1 MAIWVA
7 LILGIVQGLTEF
19 LPVSSS
25 GHLTLLGKIFGI
37 GETTFLL
44 TILLHVAT
52 LFAVLFV
59 LRKEIWELIKNP
71 FSRQACNLYLATIPT
86 VLIVFLAKEVID
98 NVLEN
103 TKLLPYFFLLTALL
117 LLVTY
122 FISKNQEKKNAQK
135 SYTVESGFLRNN
147 LTSIVMGVAQGLAVL
162 PGISR
167 SGSTICAGLLCG
179 EDRKNV
185 AKFSF
190 LMSLPVIIGSMLYE
204 IIKGDF
210 NALGEEG
217 MVAPTI
223 VAFLSAFIVGI
234 VSIKFMLKVV
244 EKGKYY
250 YFSIYLFAIS
260 IISFFVV

>member
-25 GHLTLLGKIFGI
+25 GHLTLLGKLFGI

-44 TILLHVAT
+44 TVLLHVAT

-59 LRKEIWELIKNP
+59 LRKEIWELIKHP

-86 VLIVFLAKEVID
+86 VLIVFLSKGILDEA
-98 NVLEN
+98 LGT

-122 FISKNQEKKNAQK
+122 FISKNQEGKNIEK
-135 SYTVESGFLRNN
+135 RYVVENGFRRNN

-185 AKFSF
+185 SKFSF
-190 LMSLPVIIGSMLYE
+190 LMSIPVIIGSMLYE
-204 IIKGDF
+204 FIKGDF
-210 NALGEEG
+210 GIIGGNE
-217 MVAPTI
+217 MIAPTI

-234 VSIKFMLKVV
+234 VSMKFMLKVV

-260 IISFFVV
+260 IVSFFLV